1 MFPGHQ
7 KADTERSHGTDNRT
21 TDGLIMKGDAKPLL
35 KLLDGTDKKLF
46 IPVYQ
51 RNYDWKKENCE
62 QLFRDL
68 VKLITS
74 EKKSHFFG
82 SIVTAHPHGSA
93 RESFVIIDGQ
103 QRITTVSL
111 LLLAMINAV
120 KNGDAKAKNTSLC
133 DKLMKNYIID
143 EYSTDSTK
151 VRLKSASGDN
161 EAFLKIVENDR
172 DSFIESSNITLNY
185 LFLYDKVKEM
195 DWSIDRLSDAVQEL
209 EIIDIYV
216 EDEDDPQLI
225 FESLNSTGLKLTKA
239 DMIRNYVLMGLDSKK
254 QEDYYRK
261 YWVKIEENTQKNKTA
276 DFFRDFL
283 TVRQGTIP
291 SIDSVYSEFKK
302 YAEDKDTEE
311 VLKDL
316 LGMSKIYSKILT
328 PGQYGAEVN
337 GILTRLNTLEM
348 TITYPYLMSLLGY
361 FEQKNIDE
369 GDLVRVLSCIE
380 TYVFRRLICGY
391 PTAALNKI
399 FCTLHGEALKA
410 MTPENGYASSVI
422 YVLLS
427 KTRSSV
433 FPRDEQF
440 SEKFVTKDIY
450 SMQKKNRLYLFD
462 RLENLDSRE
471 TTDVIGNINSHNYTI
486 EHIMPQALSQGWKDD
501 LGENYETIHQKWLN
515 TIANLT
521 LTAYNSSY
529 LNKRFIEKKESEKGF
544 NDSPLRLNQFLKKCD
559 KWTETELMQRS
570 ALLLKDA
577 LKLWPYPETGY
588 VQEKKDSNEHSL
600 SDDFDFTNS
609 TPKKFILSGT
619 EYPCK
624 GWADLVEIL
633 MKTLND
639 RDSAIMSGIPKSLD
653 STLVST
659 SSKSTGRWIPIA
671 EKVFVNVNTNTMS
684 KIRFLSEVLDEYDI
698 DGSELRIILS
708 DKTGQRKPDDAGKNG
723 AALSV
728 TRELRQ
734 EFWTEFLKNFD
745 SDPTDGLRHSQ
756 ANDRNF
762 QDMFAG
768 LAGFHYVL
776 RAAQG
781 GYSVL
786 GYFTGDLAKER
797 FKIIKELCKDRIEK
811 TFGTDAVEWNSAEDR
826 KASYISIT
834 AAGHNIADREK
845 WPQMFSWL
853 KDTLSKLSGI
863 ISPYYGELK
872 GQR

>member
-1 MFPGHQ
+1 
-7 KADTERSHGTDNRT
+7 
-21 TDGLIMKGDAKPLL
+21 MKGDGK
-35 KLLDGTDKKLF
+35 KLLQVLDGADRKLF

-51 RNYDWKKENCE
+51 RNYDWKRENCE

-68 VKLITS
+68 EKLITS
-74 EKKSHFFG
+74 DKKSHFFG
-82 SIVTAHPHGSA
+82 SIVTAHQHGGDG
-93 RESFVIIDGQ
+93 ESFVIIDGQ

-111 LLLAMINAV
+111 LFLAMINAV
-120 KNGDAKAKNTSLC
+120 KNGDAKAESPSLC
-133 DKLMKNYIID
+133 DKIMKTYIID

-161 EAFLKIVENDR
+161 DAFLKIVENDR
-172 DSFIESSNITLNY
+172 DSFIESSNVTLNY
-185 LFLYDKVKEM
+185 HFLYDKVKEM
-195 DWSIDRLSDAVQEL
+195 EWSIDKLFEAAKKL
-209 EIIDIYV
+209 EIINIYV
-216 EDEDDPQLI
+216 EKEDDPQLI

-239 DMIRNYVLMGLDSKK
+239 DMIRNYVLMGLESSK
-254 QEDYYRK
+254 QESYYRK
-261 YWVKIEENTQKNKTA
+261 YWVKIEENTQKNRTA

-369 GDLVRVLSCIE
+369 DDLVRVLSCIE

-391 PTAALNKI
+391 PTSALNKI

-433 FPRDEQF
+433 FPLDEQF
-440 SEKFVTKDIY
+440 SEKFLTKDIY

-462 RLENLDSRE
+462 RLENQDSRE
-471 TTDVIGNINSHNYTI
+471 TTDVIGNIGNVYTI
-486 EHIMPQALSQGWKDD
+486 EHIMPQTLSQGWKDD
-501 LGENYETIHQKWLN
+501 LGENYEIIYQKWLN

-529 LNKRFIEKKESEKGF
+529 LNKRFIEKKEAEKGF

-559 KWTETELMQRS
+559 KWTETELKKRGGI
-570 ALLLKDA
+570 LLKTA
-577 LKLWPYPETGY
+577 LRLWPYPETGY

-600 SDDFDFTNS
+600 SEDFDFTNS
-609 TPKKFILSGT
+609 TPRKFILSGT

-639 RDSAIMSGIPKSLD
+639 RDSAIMSGLPKSLG

-659 SSKSTGRWIPIA
+659 APKGTGHWIPIA
-671 EKVFVNVNTNTMS
+671 DKVFVNVNTNTMS
-684 KIRFLSEVLDEYDI
+684 KIKLLSEVLDEYDI
-698 DGSELRIILS
+698 DDAELRIILS
-708 DKTGQRKPDDAGKNG
+708 DKNSQKKTEAAIRNG
-723 AALSV
+723 AAPSV

-734 EFWTEFLKNFD
+734 EFWTEFLKSFD
-745 SDPTDGLRHSQ
+745 ALPDTGLTHGP
-756 ANDRNF
+756 ANDRSWT
-762 QDMFAG
+762 DLRPG
-768 LAGFHYVL
+768 ITGFHYV
-776 RAAQG
+776 AQSDNSSI
-781 GYSVL
+781 SVKC
-786 GYFTGDLAKER
+786 YFDGPLARER
-797 FKIIKELCKDRIEK
+797 YDRIRELCRKSIEESLSL
-811 TFGTDAVEWNSAEDR
+811 DEVEWNSAEDR
-826 KASYISIT
+826 KSCYIRIMKTGQSI
-834 AAGHNIADREK
+834 GDRER
-845 WPQMFSWL
+845 WPQMISWL
-853 KDTLSKLSGI
+853 TDTVSRLISI

-872 GQR
+872 GPR